1 MIWAAVYERGTIM
14 IRFLLVAV
22 IVIGFLI
29 LSIPVLIVEWII
41 VGCRNKNHCD
51 RRRKCPKGYSCAL
64 HRQSQK
70 LF

>member
-41 VGCRNKNHCD
+41 GKILSHDKRNQLSPAD
-51 RRRKCPKGYSCAL
+51 PGR
-64 HRQSQK
+64 
-70 LF
+70 F